1 VVLSNINHGNG
12 IFPDMVDLAV
22 IIVNWNTRNL
32 LQKCLSSLYHY
43 TKEISFEVFV
53 VDNGSSDGSP
63 EMVAQMFPSVHLIR
77 NKENLGFSKAN
88 NQAIRLTSSSRYI
101 LLLNSD
107 TELTSNAL
115 QEVLLFMDSHP
126 SVGISGTR
134 LLDAD
139 GTLQYSCDLFP
150 RPPMRLLRDKIMK
163 ICYPG
168 NTITRQRRI
177 ALWNYSRNFAVDYLI
192 GAILLIRRETL
203 NQIGLLD
210 ERFFM
215 YAEDIDWC
223 YRAAL
228 AGWETYY
235 LGEISIYHY
244 NRGSSEKSPEVSS
257 YLQTL
262 RDQSLLKF
270 YKKHY
275 GAFAAFILNMII
287 GLKRRNKKIYRF
299 LKI

>member
-1 VVLSNINHGNG
+1 MERQYSLLEPKREKLSGSERVN
-12 IFPDMVDLAV
+12 LSV
-22 IIVNWNTRNL
+22 IIVNWNTRDL
-32 LQKCLSSLYHY
+32 LQKCLFSLYQH
-43 TKEISFEVFV
+43 TKGISFEVFV
-53 VDNGSSDGSP
+53 VDNGSADGSP
-63 EMVAQMFPSVHLIR
+63 EMVGQLFPSVHLIR
-77 NKENLGFSKAN
+77 NTENLGFSKAN
-88 NQAIRLTSSSRYI
+88 NQAICLTSSRYV

-107 TELTSNAL
+107 TELTSNVL
-115 QEVLLFMDSHP
+115 QEVVLFMDNHP

-134 LLDAD
+134 LLNED

-150 RPPMRLLRDKIMK
+150 RTPLKLLCDKIAD

-168 NTITRQRRI
+168 STITRKGKI
-177 ALWNYSRNFAVDYLI
+177 ALWNYSQNFAVDYLI
-192 GAILLIRRETL
+192 GAMLLIRRETL
-203 NQIGLLD
+203 DQIGLLD
-210 ERFFM
+210 EQFFM

-235 LGEISIYHY
+235 LGEISICHY
-244 NRGSSEKSPEVSS
+244 NRGSSEKTPEVSS

-275 GAFAAFILNMII
+275 GVFAAFILNII
-287 GLKRRNKKIYRF
+287 IRLKRGIQ
-299 LKI
+299 I

>member
-1 VVLSNINHGNG
+1 MEKHYSLLEPKCKRFSDPEMLDLS
-12 IFPDMVDLAV
+12 V
-22 IIVNWNTRNL
+22 IIVNWNTRDL
-32 LQKCLSSLYHY
+32 LQKCLFSLYCY
-43 TKEISFEVFV
+43 TKGISYEVFV

-63 EMVAQMFPSVHLIR
+63 EMVEQLFPSVHLIH
-77 NKENLGFSKAN
+77 NKKNIGFSKAN
-88 NQAIRLTSSSRYI
+88 NQAIRLTSSRYI

-115 QEVLLFMDSHP
+115 QEVVLFMDSHP

-134 LLDAD
+134 LLNAD
-139 GTLQYSCDLFP
+139 GTFQYSCDLFP
-150 RPPMRLLRDKIMK
+150 RTPMRLLRDKFADT
-163 ICYPG
+163 CYPG
-168 NTITRQRRI
+168 NAITRQRKI
-177 ALWNYSRNFAVDYLI
+177 ALWNYNQNFAADYLI
-192 GAILLIRRETL
+192 GAMLLIRRETL
-203 NQIGLLD
+203 DQIGLLD
-210 ERFFM
+210 EQFFM

-244 NRGSSEKSPEVSS
+244 NRGSSEKSPELSS

-275 GAFAAFILNMII
+275 GVFAAFILNMIMKAKHA
-287 GLKRRNKKIYRF
+287 LHSYAK
-299 LKI
+299 